1 MLGSITLLFLH
12 YLLQHQKQPTSSGAI
27 KGNLKHGIHTKLVA
41 NNQCKLSIPVV
52 SKMTYSS
59 FVVDVFAE
67 FLQGMGLLFVFF
79 SRSPTSAD

>member
-27 KGNLKHGIHTKLVA
+27 KGKLKHGIHTKLVA
-41 NNQCKLSIPVV
+41 NKSCHLSFPVV
-52 SKMTYSS
+52 SKMIYSC

-67 FLQGMGLLFVFF
+67 FLQGMRVLFGLFLTF
-79 SRSPTSAD
+79 SNFC